1 MDPFVRRD
9 GTRKH
14 VTNHPLPFIRIYH
27 LIFEST
33 LLSASS
39 LELAGERARKRMV
52 RSMDGLARREPNEE
66 EQHLDRPTIQVLNDE
81 LENIIHFFMIFV
93 SLKKKRASQYK
104 HRYGT
109 GIKHISM

>member
-1 MDPFVRRD
+1 
-9 GTRKH
+9 
-14 VTNHPLPFIRIYH
+14 
-27 LIFEST
+27 
-33 LLSASS
+33 
-39 LELAGERARKRMV
+39 MV

-104 HRYGT
+104 HRYGA